1 METSQ
6 NKTLV
11 VIPTYNEA
19 ENISN
24 LLNQLTKHIGGFDV
38 LVVDDNS
45 PDGTKDI
52 VLRFMKHE
60 PSVHLLV
67 RPKKEG
73 LGSAY
78 IAGFRWG
85 LERGYQGL
93 VEMDADFSH
102 QPSDVPRLIEALKES
117 DVVIGCRYGDGG
129 GIAGWSVFR
138 QAISRGGN
146 LYAQKILRLPV
157 LDLTGGFNAWRR
169 EVLEKIDISNVR
181 SKGYAFQV
189 ELKYRAHKNGFKL
202 KEIPIHFENRRLG
215 KSKMSGN
222 IIWEAAFRVLEL
234 RRSV

>member
-1 METSQ
+1 M
-6 NKTLV
+6 NKNSALV
-11 VIPTYNEA
+11 IVPTYNES

-24 LLNQLTKHIGGFDV
+24 LLNQLTKHVGGFDV

-45 PDGTKDI
+45 PDGTKDF

-60 PSVHLLV
+60 PQVHLLV

-85 LERGYQGL
+85 LERGYKIL
-93 VEMDADFSH
+93 IEMDADFSH
-102 QPSDVPRLIEALKES
+102 TPADVPRLIEALKTA
-117 DVVIGCRYGDGG
+117 DVAVGCRYGTGG
-129 GIAGWSVFR
+129 GISGWSLLR

-146 LYAQKILRLPV
+146 LYAQRILRLPV
-157 LDLTGGFNAWRR
+157 LDLTGGFNAWKR
-169 EVLEKIDISNVR
+169 EVLEKINIDSVK

-189 ELKYRAHKNGFKL
+189 ELKYRAHRNGFKIA
-202 KEIPIHFENRRLG
+202 EIPIHFENRKLG

-222 IIWEAAFRVLEL
+222 IVWEAAFRVLEMK
-234 RRSV
+234 RTI